1 MVQDTPPSYGGVLAS
16 GIQDISAI
24 SALFGTVL
32 CYVIWV
38 TLFWSIWSVYVW
50 VVGPDQSSS
59 SSSGTTHWLKRAG
72 MASSNKVLLLSSN
85 GIPSAAKLAMD
96 MDTIGLPQSYI
107 DHYYKDLSMLKAW
120 SCSIVGAVAVPLA
133 MLSIAIG
140 ERIFLP
146 LIIWKLVLVLAAFGV
161 LAGYVGCFAYV
172 QNFSNNS
179 NVYVWLTLE
188 IVMMLFRMAVWAWD
202 PKFDEIQPITLN
214 VEPDLRVSQP
224 MILLLAAY
232 SDTEV
237 VPTVEIFDFLPPTA
251 VTRAAVHAGLMLQEP
266 LMFGLATIQIDGKT
280 YLMII
285 YLTVIACLW
294 SRSFVMI
301 YADGELMK
309 YGWYLVTDFDRVLYA
324 TDIEDWEKKM
334 KLQSSLLNELLKHT
348 TKYAYSGVIV
358 QLYLT
363 GDFILGDWN
372 SKPSYY
378 EKIFE
383 PASEK
388 CSCTACGRHRAGWLQ
403 TKLGSYIT
411 KIALNIDSISTETT
425 SITGKQNE
433 TSSQTSNS
441 PDHLPKT
448 SLEEYDH
455 TYDHIENISPNG
467 NQSGVNGY
475 ASSVQ
480 DNSPVTS

>member
-1 MVQDTPPSYGGVLAS
+1 
-16 GIQDISAI
+16 
-24 SALFGTVL
+24 
-32 CYVIWV
+32 
-38 TLFWSIWSVYVW
+38 
-50 VVGPDQSSS
+50 
-59 SSSGTTHWLKRAG
+59 
-72 MASSNKVLLLSSN
+72 
-85 GIPSAAKLAMD
+85 
-96 MDTIGLPQSYI
+96 
-107 DHYYKDLSMLKAW
+107 
-120 SCSIVGAVAVPLA
+120 

-161 LAGYVGCFAYV
+161 LAGYVGCFTYV

-285 YLTVIACLW
+285 YLPVIACLW

-309 YGWYLVTDFDRVLYA
+309 YGWYLVTG
-324 TDIEDWEKKM
+324 W
-334 KLQSSLLNELLKHT
+334 SS
-348 TKYAYSGVIV
+348 Y
-358 QLYLT
+358 
-363 GDFILGDWN
+363 
-372 SKPSYY
+372 
-378 EKIFE
+378 
-383 PASEK
+383 
-388 CSCTACGRHRAGWLQ
+388 
-403 TKLGSYIT
+403 
-411 KIALNIDSISTETT
+411 
-425 SITGKQNE
+425 
-433 TSSQTSNS
+433 
-441 PDHLPKT
+441 
-448 SLEEYDH
+448 
-455 TYDHIENISPNG
+455 SPN
-467 NQSGVNGY
+467 SY
-475 ASSVQ
+475 FRL
-480 DNSPVTS
+480 